1 MSFSDLYVTR
11 RTRKNHPLLAME
23 KLIDWVAL
31 DRVIHSHYAP
41 VQMRLVV
48 QRILG
53 CCYSRCC
60 WWGFGMAV

>member
-31 DRVIHSHYAP
+31 DRVIHRDLCKNHP
-41 VQMRLVV
+41 E
-48 QRILG
+48 
-53 CCYSRCC
+53 SRHHKI
-60 WWGFGMAV
+60 F

>member
-31 DRVIHSHYAP
+31 ERAIHSHYAP
-41 VQMRLVV
+41 VSDAAGLPAYAGEHARNRPYVNRVGL
-48 QRILG
+48 
-53 CCYSRCC
+53 
-60 WWGFGMAV
+60 